1 MEVSGSQKI
10 KAPREVVFQGLL
22 NPQVLQNSIPGCES
36 AEFVDFPTGRQ
47 LKMTISIDFPGLKGS
62 HTIFLQTGEVVAP
75 SRVVL
80 ITEPSSPFGSVKA
93 TCTIDLSEAADGTD
107 LSYSA
112 LAEREGKIAAIP
124 DIMIKGAVKSA
135 LDRFF
140 KNFEK
145 QVASIPA

>member
-10 KAPREVVFQGLL
+10 KASRHVVFQGLL
-22 NPQVLQNSIPGCES
+22 DPQVLQNSIPGCES

-47 LKMTISIDFPGLKGS
+47 LKMTISIDFPGFKGS
-62 HTIFLQTGEVVAP
+62 HTIFMQTGEVVAP

-80 ITEPSSPFGSVKA
+80 ITEPSSPVGSVKA

-107 LSYSA
+107 LNYNA
-112 LAEREGKIAAIP
+112 VAERGGKIAAIP
-124 DIMIKGAVKSA
+124 DIMIRGAVKSA
-135 LDRFF
+135 LERFF

>member
-10 KAPREVVFQGLL
+10 KAPRQVVFQGLL
-22 NPQVLQNSIPGCES
+22 NPLVLQNSVPGCES

-47 LKMTISIDFPGLKGS
+47 LKMTISIDFPGFKGS

-80 ITEPSSPFGSVKA
+80 ITEPTSSVGSVKA
-93 TCTIDLSEAADGTD
+93 TCTIDLSESADGTD
-107 LSYSA
+107 LNYNA
-112 LAEREGKIAAIP
+112 LAERDGKIAAIP

-145 QVASIPA
+145 QIASIPA

>member
-10 KAPREVVFQGLL
+10 KASRQAVFQALL
-22 NPQVLQNSIPGCES
+22 NPQVLQHSIPGCES

-62 HTIFLQTGEVVAP
+62 HTIYLQTGEIVPPA
-75 SRVVL
+75 RVVL
-80 ITEPSSPFGSVKA
+80 ITEPSSSIGSIKA

-107 LSYSA
+107 LTYNA
-112 LAEREGKIAAIP
+112 LAQREGKIAAIP

-145 QVASIPA
+145 QIATIPA